1 VTDENWG
8 VTFTP
13 RARRDLRALD
23 PPIRDRVLSVIDRV
37 AARDQ
42 ALDVRRLTG
51 SAELRVRVGDWR
63 VRFTRDVEPTTA
75 ETPSQTAIRTGGP
88 EAYRDFSYGCSSR
101 ASSLRI

>member
-1 VTDENWG
+1 MTDENWG

-63 VRFTRDVEPTTA
+63 LRFTRDVEAKLIVVQRVLP
-75 ETPSQTAIRTGGP
+75 RGR
-88 EAYRDFSYGCSSR
+88 AYDR
-101 ASSLRI
+101 

>member
-1 VTDENWG
+1 VTDGNWG

-63 VRFTRDVEPTTA
+63 VRFTRDVEAKLIVVQRVLP
-75 ETPSQTAIRTGGP
+75 RGR
-88 EAYRDFSYGCSSR
+88 AYDR
-101 ASSLRI
+101 

>member
-1 VTDENWG
+1 MTDENWG

-63 VRFTRDVEPTTA
+63 VRFTRDA
-75 ETPSQTAIRTGGP
+75 EAKLIVVQRVLPRGR
-88 EAYRDFSYGCSSR
+88 AYDR
-101 ASSLRI
+101 